1 MNMRDTSSQAPAP
14 AERWLHEA
22 IARVRLE
29 LATFF
34 TTFAAFGFQPR
45 SAAVT
50 WQSGDRV
57 FMNPLGFAAS
67 AAGAYWAIVSA
78 LVVLW
83 PIADAESTD
92 TLAAQLT
99 SAVGPYVHYGLLGIV
114 MHVVLRLLGSRRSLL
129 GSIGIAFFVG
139 GSIGTA
145 TALLLSSLTRWFGHL
160 RDTSFIELSSGDVVP
175 LALLAGAALSY
186 VVVCLLISRG
196 LMGLHQVA
204 GWKAGIAIV
213 VAMLFTALLF
223 GSVMP
228 EGSYG
233 WRPYIRIDLN
243 GGVSFGFSG

>member
-1 MNMRDTSSQAPAP
+1 MNMRDSSSQARAP

-83 PIADAESTD
+83 PIADSESTD

-145 TALLLSSLTRWFGHL
+145 TALLLSSLTRWFGHV
-160 RDTSFIELSSGDVVP
+160 RGTSFLELASGDWAP
-175 LALLAGAALSY
+175 TAILFGAALCY
-186 VVVCLLISRG
+186 LAVCLLLARG
-196 LMGLHQVA
+196 LMGLHRVTV
-204 GWKAGIAIV
+204 WKVIIAAAA
-213 VAMLFTALLF
+213 AMLVTALLF
-223 GSVMP
+223 GSVIP
-228 EGSYG
+228 DGSYG
-233 WRPYIRIDLN
+233 WRPYIRIRLDDN
-243 GGVSFGFSG
+243 ISVGFRG